1 MTIYKSVIKKILN
14 ELENRDEVMAHLN
27 LDPDMYHA
35 YMLGRMLP
43 IMEALSKAE
52 KIEIGG

>member
-14 ELENRDEVMAHLN
+14 ELENRDEVMARLN
-27 LDPDMYHA
+27 LNPDMYHA

-43 IMEALSKAE
+43 IMEALSKAD